1 MKEIKI
7 EKETV
12 STSIL
17 DLLND
22 TKSVKNMAGKTYHY
36 VATISDYQ
44 NSKNYNRNYNNVGDL
59 SQSNGLNYM
68 VSTDYLDKLNENE
81 LLEIKI
87 NIRESG
93 KYSLVSQTFLAVL
106 ENNKDYIRF
115 ATFDT
120 AYQAFKFNADVEAR
134 LNEAQKII
142 SEKTLG

>member
-12 STSIL
+12 STSII

-134 LNEAQKII
+134 LNEA
-142 SEKTLG
+142 

>member
-12 STSIL
+12 STSII

-93 KYSLVSQTFLAVL
+93 KYSSVSQTFLAVL